1 MKKVNKI
8 LSFFL
13 ALFIS
18 LVNVSPAFAKTENP
32 YRDDLFLED
41 FQKFFR
47 ENYFT
52 SYDQEIDLK
61 MKLEFYGISD
71 EEFPF
76 DKIFPDGLKLDF
88 IYFDKYSKKEEKITQ
103 ILEDGKDQIDF
114 GKFSLEEILSGKLE
128 FNEETDDLN
137 MALADKKIDFSNYDP
152 DTGFTYKIHQI
163 PNSKVEFKTFDK
175 DGKLTANPNF
185 GKFTYKFENLSIEN
199 LDFEKLS
206 TDYLVKTSDIDIKL
220 WQEDIENLQIPSVSL
235 ENSRNGYIFD
245 DNFAY
250 KIIKQEQKDNDW
262 TKPLV
267 VSLIKKERL
276 IKNQSQPSIKNPI
289 DGKEYLDE
297 DYEKLKLD
305 KNLENIAMTE
315 NITFWT
321 LKGLDIDKAKVE
333 EQVNKQFSFAKIFQK
348 AKNILTND
356 KNTKELSEKEIS
368 KKANEKTSEK
378 KENTKSDLDT
388 SNKESTA
395 TDILKNHTLRQSPSD
410 PKDQYDLNVEI
421 NLHGLAGQEF
431 SFDKIFSA
439 EKKAELTFEILD
451 SNTSL
456 VKNTITKAFSP
467 REKSINLG
475 KFTKEEIEN
484 SKLRLSDDFKGKLIE
499 TTSKDFGDGN
509 TCNYKIDLHE
519 IQNMQVIFKT
529 IDVNGNT
536 IENPNATFTYNL
548 PEENSFNIPKDST
561 PVDTFKDEY
570 MDKYSWAGYFDGS
583 IAPKVDLVNAK
594 NGFIVDGDNLYKIQ
608 NQEQKDNDKANP
620 LEDTLIKK
628 EKVIMQTEHPKIKD
642 PNTGAEIDDPD
653 YVKVEFKSKEHSTI
667 VGENPTYWV
676 LKDID
681 LGNAIKAPE
690 LSLDEGYELY
700 DWSDFKSENQ
710 IYHEDTTH
718 YPRSFYQYYFTTY
731 YGDIVNY
738 KIPIKENSNIVW
750 YCLVDYLFDQASD
763 DPALDKGK
771 DSVSGEGA
779 GISMVSGKI
788 HNPGTKEAETTL
800 RITAEKETRGG
811 ESNFKKYLYVQD
823 ADGNSSWIGINV
835 KVKEQKEKGTFI
847 PKDFALFKDDIYR
860 YIWAL
865 DDLDRYSTFIYNSDV
880 PEQNRTGENAIHE
893 IINGKQILRDGKY
906 FYYSPDDQDI
916 NKLDRTVNEVQH
928 LKAKIKYF
936 DNSVSEVTINVRFI
950 SDVQTGMKDSG
961 YKNLKTFLVIPLVGI
976 LLSIILIRKKN
987 YKLIWIRLKTK

>member
-13 ALFIS
+13 ALFIF
-18 LVNVSPAFAKTENP
+18 LVNISAAFAKTENP
-32 YRDDLFLED
+32 YTDNFFLED

-47 ENYFT
+47 ENYLT

-61 MKLEFYGISD
+61 LKLEFYGISD

-76 DKIFPDGLKLDF
+76 EKIFPDGLKLDF

-128 FNEETDDLN
+128 LNEETDGLN
-137 MALADKKIDFSNYDP
+137 MALADKEIDFSNYNP
-152 DTGFTYKIHQI
+152 DTGFLYKIHQI

-175 DGKLTANPNF
+175 DGKLTANPDF
-185 GKFTYKFENLSIEN
+185 GKFTYKFENLSMEN

-206 TDYLVKTSDIDIKL
+206 ADYLVKTSDIDFKL
-220 WQEDIENLQIPSVSL
+220 WQEDIENLQIPSASL
-235 ENSRNGYIFD
+235 ENSKNGYIFD
-245 DNFAY
+245 DDFAY

-267 VSLIKKERL
+267 VSLIKKEKL
-276 IKNQSQPSIKNPI
+276 INNDSQPSIKNPI
-289 DGKEYLDE
+289 DGKEYLDD

-305 KNLENIAMTE
+305 KNLENIAVAE
-315 NITFWT
+315 HITFWN
-321 LKGLDIDKAKVE
+321 LKGLDIDKSLVE

-356 KNTKELSEKEIS
+356 KNSKELSEKKIS

-388 SNKESTA
+388 SNKEST
-395 TDILKNHTLRQSPSD
+395 TGDILKNHTLKQSPSD
-410 PKDQYDLNVEI
+410 PKDQYDLNVQI
-421 NLHGLAGQEF
+421 NLYGLAGQDF

-451 SNTSL
+451 PNTSL

-467 REKSINLG
+467 TEKSINFG

-484 SKLRLSDDFKGKLIE
+484 SKLYLSDDFKGKVIE
-499 TTSKDFGDGN
+499 STSKDFGEGN
-509 TCNYKIDLHE
+509 TCNYKIELRE
-519 IQNMQVIFKT
+519 IQNMQVMFKT

-536 IENPNATFTYNL
+536 IENPNATFTYNV

-570 MDKYSWAGYFDGS
+570 MDKYSWSGFFDGS
-583 IAPKVDLVNAK
+583 ISPKVDLVNTK

-608 NQEQKDNDKANP
+608 KQEQKDNDKANP
-620 LEDTLIKK
+620 LEVPLVKK
-628 EKVIMQTEHPKIKD
+628 PLLLTSD
-642 PNTGAEIDDPD
+642 PNDSD

-681 LGNAIKAPE
+681 LGSAIKAPE

-710 IYHEDTTH
+710 IYHKDTTH
-718 YPRSFYQYYFTTY
+718 YPRIGYQYYYTTY
-731 YGDIVNY
+731 YGDTVNY
-738 KIPIKENSNIVW
+738 TIPIKEKSNIVW
-750 YCLVDYLFDQASD
+750 CTLVDNLFDQASL

-771 DSVSGEGA
+771 DSVTGEG
-779 GISMVSGKI
+779 GVITMVDGKI
-788 HNPGTKEAETTL
+788 YNPRTNEAEAKL
-800 RITAEKETRGG
+800 EIKADEKTPGG
-811 ESNFKKYLYVQD
+811 ESNFRKYLYVQD

-835 KVKEQKEKGTFI
+835 KVKEQKDKGTVNNI
-847 PKDFALFKDDIYR
+847 RDVTSFKDDDLKRYR
-860 YIWAL
+860 YCIYDAVN
-865 DDLDRYSTFIYNSDV
+865 YATFTYNSDV
-880 PEQNRTGENAIHE
+880 PEQNRTGDNAIPVE
-893 IINGKQILRDGKY
+893 KDGKLKFEY
-906 FYYSPDDQDI
+906 GTLYIAEEEID
-916 NKLDRTVNEVQH
+916 NLDRSLDEVQQVRA
-928 LKAKIKYF
+928 LIIYKDRSSSKIH
-936 DNSVSEVTINVRFI
+936 INVKFI
-950 SDVQTGMKDSG
+950 SDVQAVIIDSG

-976 LLSIILIRKKN
+976 SLSIILFRKKN
-987 YKLIWIRLKTK
+987 YKLI

>member
-13 ALFIS
+13 ALFIF
-18 LVNVSPAFAKTENP
+18 LVNISTAFAKSESP
-32 YRDDLFLED
+32 YTDDLFLED

-47 ENYFT
+47 ENYLT

-76 DKIFPDGLKLDF
+76 EKIFPDGLKLDF
-88 IYFDKYSKKEEKITQ
+88 IYFDNYSKKEEKITQ

-114 GKFSLEEILSGKLE
+114 GKFSLEEIQSGKLE
-128 FNEETDDLN
+128 LNEETDGLN
-137 MALADKKIDFSNYDP
+137 MALADKEIDFSNYSP
-152 DTGFTYKIHQI
+152 ETGFLYKIHQI

-185 GKFTYKFENLSIEN
+185 GKFTYKFENLSMEN

-206 TDYLVKTSDIDIKL
+206 TDYLVKTSDIDFKL
-220 WQEDIENLQIPSVSL
+220 WQKDIENLQIPSLSL
-235 ENSRNGYIFD
+235 ENSKNGYIFD
-245 DNFAY
+245 DDFAY

-267 VSLIKKERL
+267 VSLIKKEKL
-276 IKNQSQPSIKNPI
+276 IKNDSQPSIINPI
-289 DGKEYLDE
+289 DGKEYLDD

-305 KNLENIAMTE
+305 KNLDNLAMAENIS
-315 NITFWT
+315 FWT
-321 LKGLDIDKAKVE
+321 LKGLETDKVLVE

-368 KKANEKTSEK
+368 KKANKNTSEK
-378 KENTKSDLDT
+378 KENAKSDLDT

-395 TDILKNHTLRQSPSD
+395 TDILKNLALRKSPTD

-431 SFDKIFSA
+431 SFDKIFYA

-451 SNTSL
+451 PNTSL

-467 REKSINLG
+467 TEKSINFG

-484 SKLRLSDDFKGKLIE
+484 SKLYLSDDFKGKVIE
-499 TTSKDFGDGN
+499 STSKDFGEGN
-509 TCNYKIDLHE
+509 TCNYKIELRE
-519 IQNMQVIFKT
+519 IQNMQVMFKT

-536 IENPNATFTYNL
+536 IENPNATFTYNV

-570 MDKYSWAGYFDGS
+570 MDKYSWSGFFDGS
-583 IAPKVDLVNAK
+583 ISPKVDLVNAK

-628 EKVIMQTEHPKIKD
+628 EKVIIQTDHPKIKD
-642 PNTGAEIDDPD
+642 PNTGVEIDDPD

-690 LSLDEGYELY
+690 LNLDEGYEFY
-700 DWSDFKSENQ
+700 DWEDFKSENQ
-710 IYHEDTTH
+710 IYHDDTTH
-718 YPRSFYQYYFTTY
+718 YPRSFYQYYYTTY

-750 YCLVDYLFDQASD
+750 YCLVDNLFDQASD

-779 GISMVSGKI
+779 DISMVDGKK
-788 HNPGTKEAETTL
+788 HNLETNEVEATL
-800 RITAEKETRGG
+800 KIIAKDKTLGR

-835 KVKEQKEKGTFI
+835 KVKEQKDKGTVI
-847 PKDFALFKDDIYR
+847 PKDATFFSVDWRTRLITPIVQHGVFTYKSDI
-860 YIWAL
+860 
-865 DDLDRYSTFIYNSDV
+865 
-880 PEQNRTGENAIHE
+880 PEQNKTGDNAIHE
-893 IINGKQILRDGKY
+893 IKNGKQVLKGYRDI
-906 FYYSPDDQDI
+906 DCNDQDV
-916 NKLDRTVNEVQH
+916 NKLDETNVDEIQH
-928 LKAKIKYF
+928 VRVKIEYN
-936 DNSVSEVTINVRFI
+936 DNSISEVTVNIKFKA
-950 SDVQTGMKDSG
+950 DVPTGIMDSG

>member
-128 FNEETDDLN
+128 FNEETDGLN

-199 LDFEKLS
+199 LDFEKS
-206 TDYLVKTSDIDIKL
+206 SSDYLVKASDIDYKL
-220 WQEDIENLQIPSVSL
+220 WQEDMENLQIPSVRL
-235 ENSRNGYIFD
+235 ENSKNAYIFD

-262 TKPLV
+262 TKPLE
-267 VSLIKKERL
+267 VSLIKKEKL
-276 IKNQSQPSIKNPI
+276 IQDESQPSIINPI
-289 DGKEYLDE
+289 DGKEYLDD

-368 KKANEKTSEK
+368 KKANKKTSEK

-388 SNKESTA
+388 SNKENTA
-395 TDILKNHTLRQSPSD
+395 TDILKNHTLRQSSSD
-410 PKDQYDLNVEI
+410 PKDQYDLNIEI
-421 NLHGLAGQEF
+421 NLRGLAGQEF
-431 SFDKIFSA
+431 SFDKIFTA

-451 SNTSL
+451 PNTSL
-456 VKNTITKAFSP
+456 AKNTITKAFSP
-467 REKSINLG
+467 TEKSINFG

-484 SKLRLSDDFKGKLIE
+484 SRLRLSDDFKGKVIE
-499 TTSKDFGDGN
+499 TASKDFGDGN
-509 TCNYKIDLHE
+509 TCNYKIELHE

-536 IENPNATFTYNL
+536 IENPNATFTYYL

-570 MDKYSWAGYFDGS
+570 MDKYSWTGYFDGS
-583 IAPKVDLVNAK
+583 ISPKVDLVNTK
-594 NGFIVDGDNLYKIQ
+594 NGFIVDGDNYYKILK
-608 NQEQKDNDKANP
+608 QEQKDNDKANP

-628 EKVIMQTEHPKIKD
+628 EKVIIGTEHPKIKD

-710 IYHEDTTH
+710 IYHKDKTH
-718 YPRSFYQYYFTTY
+718 YPRIGYQYYYTTY
-731 YGDIVNY
+731 YGDTVNY
-738 KIPIKENSNIVW
+738 KIPIKEKSNIVW
-750 YCLVDYLFDQASD
+750 CTLVDNLFDQASL

-771 DSVSGEGA
+771 DSVTGEG
-779 GISMVSGKI
+779 GVITMVDGKI
-788 HNPGTKEAETTL
+788 YNPRTNEAEAKL
-800 RITAEKETRGG
+800 EIKADEKTPGG
-811 ESNFKKYLYVQD
+811 ESNFKKYLYIQD
-823 ADGNSSWIGINV
+823 ADGNTSWIGINV
-835 KVKEQKEKGTFI
+835 KVKEQKDKGTVRLSGLT
-847 PKDFALFKDDIYR
+847 LFKDDSNYVAIDNAIDSACRGY
-860 YIWAL
+860 A
-865 DDLDRYSTFIYNSDV
+865 TFTYNSDV
-880 PEQNRTGENAIHE
+880 PEQNRTGANGIRKNE
-893 IINGKQILRDGKY
+893 NGKMFIDHNNYSLTSYVDTSSDEAQQIG
-906 FYYSPDDQDI
+906 
-916 NKLDRTVNEVQH
+916 
-928 LKAKIKYF
+928 IKYRLK
-936 DNSVSEVTINVRFI
+936 DGSLLIGYINVKIIPHVRAGI
-950 SDVQTGMKDSG
+950 IDSG
-961 YKNLKTFLVIPLVGI
+961 YKNLKIFLVIPLVGI
-976 LLSIILIRKKN
+976 LLSIILFRKKK
-987 YKLIWIRLKTK
+987 YKLI